1 MDYAISCCKYSKIH
15 IWISVE
21 ASGLHARSRGWDY
34 PHEGNNLACKLP
46 LFFFSVLSVSDVKL
60 YGHWKHVLVLR
71 RYWRPGLSLFGK
83 RTARITDVSQNERI
97 VSVEL

>member
-1 MDYAISCCKYSKIH
+1 ML
-15 IWISVE
+15 
-21 ASGLHARSRGWDY
+21 GLAAGTIRTKGTI
-34 PHEGNNLACKLP
+34 LP
-46 LFFFSVLSVSDVKL
+46 ANCRYFFSVLPVSDVKL

-71 RYWRPGLSLFGK
+71 RYWRPGLPLFGK

>member
-1 MDYAISCCKYSKIH
+1 ML
-15 IWISVE
+15 
-21 ASGLHARSRGWDY
+21 GLAAGTIRTKGTI
-34 PHEGNNLACKLP
+34 LP
-46 LFFFSVLSVSDVKL
+46 ANCRYFFFSVLPVSDVKL